1 MARKNDSL
9 PVLRKRVKGVDI
21 DSRPHLTMPSKLQV
35 EAGRKQWRLVEAV
48 RKVHPGATSR
58 FRGGMMQIAY
68 PDQSQPPDG
77 IITWAGKPLLIGNQ
91 TEPTPTYPYVVLCEA
106 EADWKLGNVADL
118 PAWTKAYKMV
128 VKR

>member
-1 MARKNDSL
+1 MAKNDSL
-9 PVLRKRVKGVDI
+9 PVLRKRVKGVDQ

-58 FRGGMMQIAY
+58 FRNGMMQIAY
-68 PDQSQPPDG
+68 PDKSAEPNG
-77 IITWAGKPLLIGNQ
+77 VITWAGKPLLIGNQ

-118 PAWTKAYKMV
+118 PAWQAAYRLVSK
-128 VKR
+128 